1 MKIERKY
8 MAHYIEAGEGEY
20 VRLGA
25 DLEEFTSE
33 LSASVEKSKN
43 ILGQTSVAITGYE
56 KSATVEPYFARKG
69 DPLFARLQAII
80 DGSLVLDALKTHVVE
95 VKLWEENE
103 GGFPAVREEAF
114 IEVTSYGGDTEGY
127 QIPFVIHYTGMQ
139 EHGRFDVDT
148 KRFTIDNFARK
159 KRCHCA

>member
-8 MAHYIEAGEGEY
+8 MAHYIEAGDGVY

-25 DLEEFTSE
+25 DLEEYAPE
-33 LSASVEKSKN
+33 MSASVEKSKN

-80 DGSLVLDALKTHVVE
+80 DGALVLDALKTHVVE
-95 VKLWEENE
+95 VKLWEEDE
-103 GGFPAVREEAF
+103 GGFPAVREEAYL
-114 IEVTSYGGDTEGY
+114 EVTSYGGNTDGY
-127 QIPFVIHYTGMQ
+127 QIPFVIHYTGAKEQ
-139 EHGRFDVDT
+139 GRFNIET
-148 KRFTIDNFARK
+148 KSFTN
-159 KRCHCA
+159 

>member
-8 MAHYIEAGEGEY
+8 MAHYIEVGEGQY
-20 VRLGA
+20 VRLGE
-25 DLEEFTSE
+25 DLEEYAPE
-33 LSASVEKSKN
+33 MSASVEKSKN

-69 DPLFARLQAII
+69 DPLFERLQAII

-103 GGFPAVREEAF
+103 GGFPAVREEAYL
-114 IEVTSYGGDTEGY
+114 EVSSYGGNTEGY
-127 QIPFVIHYTGMQ
+127 QIPFVIHYTGMKTR
-139 EHGRFDVDT
+139 GRFDVDS
-148 KRFTIDNFARK
+148 KAFLEE
-159 KRCHCA
+159 

>member
-8 MAHYIEAGEGEY
+8 MAHYIAAGEGVY

-25 DLEEFTSE
+25 DLEEYAPE
-33 LSASVEKSKN
+33 MSASVEKSKN

-69 DPLFARLQAII
+69 DPLFDRLQAII
-80 DGSLVLDALKTHVVE
+80 DGDLVLDALKTHVVE

-114 IEVTSYGGDTEGY
+114 LEVTSYGGNTEGY
-127 QIPFVIHYTGMQ
+127 QIPFVIHYTGAKEQ
-139 EHGRFDVDT
+139 GRFDIET
-148 KRFTIDNFARK
+148 KTFTV
-159 KRCHCA
+159 